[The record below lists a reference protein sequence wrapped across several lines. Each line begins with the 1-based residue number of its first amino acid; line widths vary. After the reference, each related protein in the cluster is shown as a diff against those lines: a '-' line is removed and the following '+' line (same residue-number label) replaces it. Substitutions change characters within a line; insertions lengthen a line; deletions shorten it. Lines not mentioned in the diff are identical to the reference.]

1 MPNWCYYF
9 VYVVCPNKEMY
20 DKLKLA
26 IMDDAWFETFAPLG
40 LDLEK
45 YPDGWEYK
53 KALETWGTK
62 WGPSELEILNDDE
75 EDFLLDIGFNTAW
88 GPPQGVYKKMFED
101 FGIESNAFY
110 YETGCEFF
118 GWSKYTKDI
127 CFDDSYTLPS
137 SKKELQKIQIDLP
150 SELNDFM
157 EPTWDALQE
166 QWLEDELCTDDETD
180 E

>member
-1 MPNWCYYF
+1 MPNWCHNF
-9 VYVVCPNKEMY
+9 VYLTCPDKKIY
-20 DKLKLA
+20 DKLILSL
-26 IMDDAWFETFAPLG
+26 MDDSWFETFAPLG

-45 YPDGWEYK
+45 FPDGWDYK

-62 WGPSELEILNDDE
+62 WGPSELEVLNDDD
-75 EDFLLDIGFNTAW
+75 EDFLIDIGFSTAW
-88 GPPQGVYKKMFED
+88 APPQGVYKKMFED
-101 FGIESNAFY
+101 FGIESTAFY

-118 GWSKYTKDI
+118 GWSKYNKDI
-127 CFDDSYTLPS
+127 SFDDSYTLPS
-137 SKKELQKIQIDLP
+137 TKKELEKIQKEIA

-166 QWLEDELCTDDETD
+166 QWSAEDYDSDEEMD

>member
-1 MPNWCYYF
+1 MPNWCYNF
-9 VYVVCPNKEMY
+9 VYFACPDKNIY
-20 DKLKLA
+20 DKLILSL
-26 IMDDAWFETFAPLG
+26 MDDAWFETFAPLG
-40 LDLEK
+40 VDLEK
-45 YPDGWEYK
+45 NPDGWDYK
-53 KALETWGTK
+53 KALEIWGTK
-62 WGPSELEILNDDE
+62 WGPSELEVLNDDK

-88 GPPQGVYKKMFED
+88 APPQGVYKKMFED
-101 FGIESNAFY
+101 FGIESSAFY

-118 GWSKYTKDI
+118 GWSKYNKDI

-137 SKKELQKIQIDLP
+137 NKKELEKIQKEIA

-166 QWLEDELCTDDETD
+166 QWSEDDEMD